1 MKHQKKMKM
10 IKQSGVKMSNC
21 AKLSD
26 TLKRRLKLGLFIA
39 KFKLIKGQRIL
50 TQWVESSIFSISN
63 VLTNL
68 ALPI

>member
-1 MKHQKKMKM
+1 M

-50 TQWVESSIFSISN
+50 TQWVECSIKQDQCSKIIHYIAQS
-63 VLTNL
+63 
-68 ALPI
+68 